1 MQNEAIHIIVKGK
14 VQGVFFRATT
24 SDKAAQ
30 LGLKGWVRNLPDGNV
45 EVMAE
50 GEKENLNKL
59 AEWCKIGTD
68 RSVVDSVEIEKLPYE
83 NRFTDF
89 QIKY

>member
-1 MQNEAIHIIVKGK
+1 MAKETVHLIVKGR
-14 VQGVFFRATT
+14 VQGVSFRATT
-24 SDKAAQ
+24 TKKATEY
-30 LGLKGWVRNLPDGNV
+30 GLSGWVRNLPDGNV

-59 AEWCKIGTD
+59 IEWCKIGTD
-68 RSVVDSVEIEKLPYE
+68 RSRVDSVHTEYLPYE

>member
-24 SDKAAQ
+24 SEKAAQ